1 MKTISKAIAL
11 LLSMWMVLAYP
22 VGVSAVERD
31 DPTTYATIQED
42 RKGSLTIYKYDL
54 TSAERDGIWDNSYV
68 STGIYDEEGVNNIL
82 GGTNRVGDNDNQ
94 ADLGNGDVSYGYA
107 IKGVEFTYVKVA
119 DLVQFSESAAD
130 NTTSD
135 HVEVLYAVDKTKGA
149 DFLAALGLSNG
160 ANRYTNADALDESK
174 YFYQSDILIDALSAG
189 LDANSTTLKNALETY
204 VKNNGGVA
212 MPLTDSYGKTSAE
225 DLDQGLFLCV
235 ESKVPQ
241 QVVSSV
247 SPFLV
252 SVPMSTV
259 DGSNY
264 DGAADRWLY
273 DITLYPKNLTGIPS
287 LEKEIMEST
296 ESGGSTAGDNG
307 GFAHTATG
315 SAGDTMDFRFTST
328 LPSIT
333 SEATYLSC
341 YGFIDT
347 MAKGLSYCKN
357 DVVLEFY
364 TDSGCTD
371 LITTW
376 KEADG
381 KFSVTYSTTTAGENV
396 MTIDMTERGLSEINT
411 SKAIYTAA
419 GMVNSGYSDCTLRVS
434 YSATINSD
442 ASVVYGDTGNPNEV
456 VLTWKRT
463 SQDYYDTLID
473 DCHTYVYGI
482 DLTKLF
488 SDAKGDYKEVQ
499 FLLENT
505 TDGFFLLAKLNEQE
519 GIYYITGTT
528 NNPEEATRF
537 VPVAN
542 GDGTQ
547 GKVIIKGLEPD
558 SYVLT
563 EIHTDDAYTLLK
575 DDIEIVITS
584 KESSD
589 LCDFYGEDVLGLIQ
603 NDPRYATVINDAND
617 YKNIPQKHLEHHLRT
632 ASATVDGNDVTM
644 LEDNSSVNAHAP
656 LKVVN
661 TRGFDLPATGD
672 RGVWMYGVI
681 GILLMAGSLTLL
693 IINAKKKR

>member
-1 MKTISKAIAL
+1 
-11 LLSMWMVLAYP
+11 
-22 VGVSAVERD
+22 
-31 DPTTYATIQED
+31 
-42 RKGSLTIYKYDL
+42 
-54 TSAERDGIWDNSYV
+54 
-68 STGIYDEEGVNNIL
+68 
-82 GGTNRVGDNDNQ
+82 
-94 ADLGNGDVSYGYA
+94 
-107 IKGVEFTYVKVA
+107 
-119 DLVQFSESAAD
+119 
-130 NTTSD
+130 
-135 HVEVLYAVDKTKGA
+135 
-149 DFLAALGLSNG
+149 
-160 ANRYTNADALDESK
+160 
-174 YFYQSDILIDALSAG
+174 
-189 LDANSTTLKNALETY
+189 
-204 VKNNGGVA
+204 
-212 MPLTDSYGKTSAE
+212 
-225 DLDQGLFLCV
+225 
-235 ESKVPQ
+235 
-241 QVVSSV
+241 
-247 SPFLV
+247 
-252 SVPMSTV
+252 
-259 DGSNY
+259 
-264 DGAADRWLY
+264 
-273 DITLYPKNLTGIPS
+273 
-287 LEKEIMEST
+287 MESP

-341 YGFIDT
+341 YGFADT
-347 MAKGLSYCKN
+347 MAKGLTYCKN

-364 TDSGCTD
+364 TDSACTD

-381 KFSVTYSTTTAGENV
+381 KFAVSYNITTAGESV
-396 MTIDMTERGLSEINT
+396 MTIDMTDRGLSEINT
-411 SKAIYTAA
+411 AKTVYTAA
-419 GMVNSGYSDCTLRVS
+419 GMVNSGYSDCTVRVS

-456 VLTWKRT
+456 VLSWKRT

-505 TDGFFLLAKLNEQE
+505 TDDFFLLAKLNEQE

>member
-11 LLSMWMVLAYP
+11 ILSMLLILAYP
-22 VGVSAVERD
+22 VGASAVDRD
-31 DPTTYATIQED
+31 DPTTYTTIQD
-42 RKGSLTIYKYDL
+42 GLKGSLTIYKYDL
-54 TSAERDGIWDNSYV
+54 TSAERDGIWDSSYV

-82 GGTNRVGDNDNQ
+82 GGSNRVGDNDNQ

-107 IKGVEFTYVKVA
+107 IKGVEFTYIMVA
-119 DLVQFSESAAD
+119 DLVQYSESAAD
-130 NTTSD
+130 NATAD

-149 DFLAALGLSNG
+149 DFLTALGLANG
-160 ANRYTNADALDESK
+160 AKRYTNADALDATK
-174 YFYQSDILIDALSAG
+174 FFYQSDVLIDALAAG
-189 LDANSTTLKNALETY
+189 LEANSTTVKNALENY
-204 VKNNGGVA
+204 AKNNGGTA
-212 MPLTDSYGKTSAE
+212 MPLTDSYGKTGAE
-225 DLDQGLFLCV
+225 ELDQGLYLCI

-241 QVVSSV
+241 QIVSSV
-247 SPFLV
+247 NPFLV

-259 DGSNY
+259 NGNNY
-264 DGAADRWLY
+264 EGAADRWLY

-287 LEKEIMEST
+287 LEKEIMESP

-315 SAGDTMDFRFTST
+315 SAGDIMDFRFTST

-364 TDSGCTD
+364 TDSDCTD

-411 SKAIYTAA
+411 SKAVYTAA

-442 ASVVYGDTGNPNEV
+442 ASVVYGDAGNPNEV

-488 SDAKGDYKEVQ
+488 SDAKGDYQEVK

-505 TDGFFLLAKLNEQE
+505 TDGYFLLAQLNEQE
-519 GIYYITGTT
+519 GIYYITGNTT
-528 NNPEEATRF
+528 NPEEATRF

-542 GDGTQ
+542 ADGNE

-584 KESSD
+584 KESST
-589 LCDFYGEDVLGLIQ
+589 LCDFYGEDVLGLVQ

-617 YKNIPQKHLEHHLRT
+617 YKNIPQQHLEHYLRT

-644 LEDNSSVNAHAP
+644 LADNSSINAHAP

-681 GILLMAGSLTLL
+681 GIALMAVSLTLL

>member
-160 ANRYTNADALDESK
+160 AKRYTNADALDESK

-204 VKNNGGVA
+204 VKNNGGIA

-264 DGAADRWLY
+264 DGAADHWLY

-287 LEKEIMEST
+287 LEKEIMESP

-341 YGFIDT
+341 YGFVDT
-347 MAKGLSYCKN
+347 MAKGLYYCKN

-411 SKAIYTAA
+411 SKAVYTAA

-519 GIYYITGTT
+519 GIYYISGTT

-537 VPVAN
+537 VPVTN

-617 YKNIPQKHLEHHLRT
+617 YKNISQKHLEHHLRT